1 MFPGREF
8 AGAGGGRDPV
18 MPDEKDSE
26 FKRSGRLFAAVAV
39 LRLLADPRGSLPG
52 PEAFTGKDSPA
63 ERIDDLKSDPYNA
76 LLEAHKRGGE
86 YAKAATAVFRSIPDF
101 LERGLIPSKT
111 IGERPLADFTAG
123 YEAQLAKYREDH
135 KGVLD

>member
-1 MFPGREF
+1 
-8 AGAGGGRDPV
+8 

-39 LRLLADPRGSLPG
+39 LRLLADPRSSLPG

-63 ERIDDLKSDPYNA
+63 RRINDLKSNPYHA
-76 LLEAHKRGGE
+76 LLKARKRGE
-86 YAKAATAVFRSIPDF
+86 EHTKAATAVFRSIPDF
-101 LERGLIPSKT
+101 LERDPIPSDT
-111 IGERPLADFTAG
+111 IGERLLADFTAG

-135 KGVLD
+135 EGVLD